1 MFCVPRPVFHVLHS
15 HALRLVLRVSSRGCS
30 RLGLRGVLFPLLSR
44 TACAFVSLLPDYI
57 IISHA
62 HLSSQVVVRVESV
75 MGKHSRIEKQVLCQ
89 APGCGRRFATARGLR
104 MHETA
109 VHAVLPPPS
118 PEPIE
123 APESPRGSPVYDAD
137 VDMDAG
143 SNGKSDSILYEVDY
157 ADSR

>member
-1 MFCVPRPVFHVLHS
+1 
-15 HALRLVLRVSSRGCS
+15 
-30 RLGLRGVLFPLLSR
+30 
-44 TACAFVSLLPDYI
+44 
-57 IISHA
+57 
-62 HLSSQVVVRVESV
+62 
-75 MGKHSRIEKQVLCQ
+75 
-89 APGCGRRFATARGLR
+89 
-104 MHETA
+104 MHETV

-118 PEPIE
+118 LEPIE